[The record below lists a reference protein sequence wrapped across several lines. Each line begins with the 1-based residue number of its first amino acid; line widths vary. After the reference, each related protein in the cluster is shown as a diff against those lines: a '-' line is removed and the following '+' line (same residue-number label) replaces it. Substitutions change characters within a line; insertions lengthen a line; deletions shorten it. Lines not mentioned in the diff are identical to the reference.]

1 MAATGDGRHW
11 WSVMED
17 TASVAWPFRGNPAPA
32 RAVAAE
38 RAAIGR
44 MPTRLHLPCISPYL
58 PYTSPYLPCPGMMPT
73 KARLPPAPGARA
85 GYERGVWFWSDIV
98 TGAARR
104 GHNATSAAAGA
115 AAAAAAAGAAAE
127 RAAAAA
133 GVDVAA
139 SWVDRFSLGR
149 AGSTSRGAHWA
160 SIRAAVPLAPRLSP
174 GHG

>member
-1 MAATGDGRHW
+1 M
-11 WSVMED
+11 
-17 TASVAWPFRGNPAPA
+17 
-32 RAVAAE
+32 
-38 RAAIGR
+38 
-44 MPTRLHLPCISPYL
+44 MPTR
-58 PYTSPYLPCPGMMPT
+58 
-73 KARLPPAPGARA
+73 ARAPPAPGARA

-115 AAAAAAAGAAAE
+115 AAAAAAAGAA
-127 RAAAAA
+127 

-174 GHG
+174 G